1 MQVALGR
8 DSQTEKKPKLHL
20 LSQRVAGQCGLL
32 FTNEDPEQLQ
42 SFFSTFSS
50 PDYPRAGFKATK
62 TVQVNEGPLDK
73 ELYPA
78 SIETRLRQLG
88 LPTRLQQGVIHLQGK
103 YTICKGGELLS
114 PEQAKLLKI
123 FDEKMCLFT
132 LKLLGLW
139 HKNEY
144 KQLVED
150 DYLIEETTPDFSGQ
164 HVAKLNSAVDEDLED
179 NGNFDAMADDD
190 LDDNN
195 NNNDNEDDDDYS

>member
-8 DSQTEKKPKLHL
+8 DSQTEKKPNLHL
-20 LSQRVAGQCGLL
+20 LSQRVTGQCGLL

-62 TVQVNEGPLDK
+62 TVQLNEGPLDK

-103 YTICKGGELLS
+103 YTICKEGELLS

-123 FDEKMCLFT
+123 FGEQMCLFT

-139 HKNEY
+139 HKDEY

-150 DYLIEETTPDFSGQ
+150 DHLIEKVTS
-164 HVAKLNSAVDEDLED
+164 VSSMDEDLH
-179 NGNFDAMADDD
+179 NTGNFDAMEDE
-190 LDDNN
+190 DDNN
-195 NNNDNEDDDDYS
+195 DVGNDDDYS